1 MKFLIYGAGVIG
13 SIFAGKLASVGYN
26 VTVLARNQRYEDMT
40 ANGIILQNAY
50 SDRKEVSKVRVIDH
64 LEPSDVYDY
73 ILVIMQKTQ
82 VNSVLP
88 YLAKNQSEN
97 IVFVVNNP
105 LGYDE
110 WLKCIGQK
118 RLMIGFPAAG
128 GELKNGVV
136 NYFIGR
142 GIARAFQTT
151 TFGELDGKTTSRL
164 TALVK
169 AFNRSHIPTVTSS
182 NMDAWQ
188 KTHVALVTSIA
199 NALYI
204 HKSNNYALSKSTKD
218 IQLMIQGIKEG
229 FQVIE
234 ALGYKVTPRKLHYF
248 KLG

>member
-1 MKFLIYGAGVIG
+1 MIYGARVIG

-105 LGYDE
+105 LGYE
-110 WLKCIGQK
+110 
-118 RLMIGFPAAG
+118 
-128 GELKNGVV
+128 E
-136 NYFIGR
+136 
-142 GIARAFQTT
+142 
-151 TFGELDGKTTSRL
+151 
-164 TALVK
+164 
-169 AFNRSHIPTVTSS
+169 
-182 NMDAWQ
+182 
-188 KTHVALVTSIA
+188 
-199 NALYI
+199 
-204 HKSNNYALSKSTKD
+204 
-218 IQLMIQGIKEG
+218 
-229 FQVIE
+229 
-234 ALGYKVTPRKLHYF
+234 
-248 KLG
+248 